1 MNAQTIKV
9 YRNELEP
16 GTHICR
22 KAIGRELIAELVLP
36 FDDCSEVRGDW
47 GCWSPVVTIQ
57 AVARTLRR
65 LNVLHNHVLIKLH
78 GYFWQQHSPDSI
90 H

>member
-1 MNAQTIKV
+1 MNAQMVKV

-22 KAIGRELIAELVLP
+22 KAISRELIAEIVLP
-36 FDDCSEVRGDW
+36 FEDCSEVRGDW

-57 AVARTLRR
+57 AVSRTLRR
-65 LNVLHNHVLIKLH
+65 LNILPFYRANNEEFMVNITEI
-78 GYFWQQHSPDSI
+78 SA
-90 H
+90 

>member
-22 KAIGRELIAELVLP
+22 KAVGRELIAEIVLP

-65 LNVLHNHVLIKLH
+65 LNVLPFYSGPNEEFVV
-78 GYFWQQHSPDSI
+78 SI
-90 H
+90 ADVSA